1 MVVGS
6 VSIADKPMENL
17 RGGTMGV
24 LRIADIKKL
33 RGDTL
38 IKFCFQSIYL
48 VERRRIE
55 DVLTIAAN

>member
-1 MVVGS
+1 
-6 VSIADKPMENL
+6 MENL